1 MFYLEDEKTLV
12 LTNENKKDILNALTK
27 INQVSNNKNI
37 KVAYI
42 KILGKVLEFNKA
54 IETFYYSH
62 KPGYNEVYQERI
74 ESLDNS
80 LDEYRRIKASLKP
93 DFDKE
98 QYSEEVEHE
107 FNSLLARVEGRTS
120 VIFEDDKDYSF
131 NNYLVTLINEKQLE
145 EFIWLNTLYN
155 IYKEGSSINNIVKDY
170 CELSDV
176 EFADLYKIYLFVT
189 DYNINQLLLKNE
201 SKIINNEYLENFENF
216 FNYMYQLLDD
226 LRTFVAKKDKEN
238 ILNFATKIESYT
250 NVSTPSKE
258 EFISSVRKV
267 FNFLRT
273 LYENDNAKLLL
284 DNIYPILVKSFFA
297 PLKNDDKIKY
307 DFNPEFIYALE
318 YTQIIIE
325 VMDENNGK

>member
-80 LDEYRRIKASLKP
+80 LDEFRRIKASLKP

-98 QYSEEVEHE
+98 QYSEEVEYE
-107 FNSLLARVEGRTS
+107 FNSLLSRVEGRTS

-176 EFADLYKIYLFVT
+176 EFADLSKIY
-189 DYNINQLLLKNE
+189 
-201 SKIINNEYLENFENF
+201 
-216 FNYMYQLLDD
+216 
-226 LRTFVAKKDKEN
+226 
-238 ILNFATKIESYT
+238 
-250 NVSTPSKE
+250 
-258 EFISSVRKV
+258 
-267 FNFLRT
+267 
-273 LYENDNAKLLL
+273 
-284 DNIYPILVKSFFA
+284 
-297 PLKNDDKIKY
+297 
-307 DFNPEFIYALE
+307 
-318 YTQIIIE
+318 
-325 VMDENNGK
+325 